1 MCVPGSP
8 AGCGPENSTVWSR
21 SISGVSISQ
30 PGPVHRYTA
39 PVVNR
44 GNTRNPETKVSQSSR
59 AASAGSAENGR
70 VSIAVTKM
78 EHGLLCEGGTRLNG
92 LVRNAVHN
100 PDCCNL
106 SATWSRSRPPICSSD
121 TGSKQTS
128 SSPESSR
135 RTTTDSSTRRAPRLM
150 AVTVPCPGEQYW
162 TFGSRLSMNK
172 GCPSPT
178 RSPTDTNKR
187 GFRPR

>member
-1 MCVPGSP
+1 MPGSP

-21 SISGVSISQ
+21 SKSGVSMSQ
-30 PGPVHRYTA
+30 PGPVHRNTA
-39 PVVNR
+39 PAVNKC
-44 GNTRNPETKVSQSSR
+44 NTRNPETKAAWSSLATR
-59 AASAGSAENGR
+59 AGSAENGR

-78 EHGLLCEGGTRLNG
+78 EHGLLSEGGTRLNG
-92 LVRNAVHN
+92 LVRKPVHN

-106 SATWSRSRPPICSSD
+106 PATWSRSRPSICSSD

-128 SSPESSR
+128 SAPESSR

-150 AVTVPCPGEQYW
+150 AVTMPCPGEQYW
-162 TFGSRLSMNK
+162 TLGSRLSMNK
-172 GCPSPT
+172 GCPSLT
-178 RSPTDTNKR
+178 RSPTDTNSR